1 MTVPGSDNAPRIG
14 RFRVVGHLGK
24 GGQGSVFRAQD
35 PELGREV
42 ALKIIKHH
50 SPDPQES
57 RRFVEEARIAAQI
70 AHPNV
75 IPLYDVLEHQG
86 QTVLVFEYVQG
97 TTLKAMLA
105 NTGGVAEDEA
115 LSIMVR
121 IAVGLAAAHE
131 KAIIHLDLT
140 PNNVMME
147 GERRPRIMD
156 FGLARLVATDETARS
171 QFKGTPRYITPE
183 HLTSA
188 PLTAATDVYALGLVF
203 YELLTGQPAREYATV
218 AELFDAVRQ
227 GTIDWG
233 ALRDRDVSPEV
244 LALLRDM
251 LQVESSARF
260 ADAGALVEE
269 LDRVIELLRQQ
280 GNVTLALDFLKR
292 RIRRRPEFPAFS
304 NSLVEINRLTAEGS
318 NATFDELGRVIMR
331 DYSMTNRLMKI
342 ANSAFFDRGAGGVSA
357 VPQAVAR
364 LGLNMVRMICNGLIV
379 FDRLGAGGRELKDA
393 LVGSFVAG
401 LIARGLVARHA
412 PRLGEEAFVA
422 GLFHHLGRHLVRYYL
437 ALEHED
443 IEALSARGM
452 ARVEAEL
459 EVLGTPVWRLG
470 MAVAKTWNFPETI
483 VAAMEPVADGSADAD
498 NDHVLMLRY
507 GAACANDLTDA
518 VQTSVDGHA
527 AMLDALMA
535 RYCALCG
542 GSAAPVVRTVALALE
557 KFGELAPS
565 LEVDPAANAVTV
577 AFRRFLDEVGADE
590 AAA

>member
-1 MTVPGSDNAPRIG
+1 MTVSGSDNAPRIG

-24 GGQGSVFRAQD
+24 GGQGSVFRALD

-42 ALKIIKHH
+42 ALKIIKHR
-50 SPDPQES
+50 SPDSPES

-75 IPLYDVLEHQG
+75 IPLYDVLEHNG

-97 TTLKAMLA
+97 TTLKAMLS
-105 NTGGVAEDEA
+105 NTDGVAEKDA
-115 LSIMVR
+115 LAIMVR

-131 KAIIHLDLT
+131 KDIIHLDLT
-140 PNNVMME
+140 PSNVMMQ

-156 FGLARLVATDETARS
+156 FGLARLVATDDAARS
-171 QFKGTPRYITPE
+171 QFKGTPRYITPD

-188 PLTAATDVYALGLVF
+188 PLTAATDIYALGLVF
-203 YELLTGQPAREYATV
+203 YELLTGQPARDYATM

-227 GTIDWG
+227 GVIDWG
-233 ALRDRDVSPEV
+233 PLRERNVSPEV
-244 LALLRDM
+244 LALIRDM
-251 LQVESSARF
+251 LHVEPSGRF
-260 ADAGALVEE
+260 AHAGALVEE

-304 NSLVEINRLTAEGS
+304 NSLVEINRLTAEES

-342 ANSAFFDRGAGGVSA
+342 ANSAFFDRGAGGVST
-357 VPQAVAR
+357 VSQAVAR
-364 LGLNMVRMICNGLIV
+364 LGLNMVRMVCNGLIV
-379 FDRLGAGGRELKDA
+379 FDRLGAGGKELKDA

-401 LIARGLVARHA
+401 LIARGLVARHQ
-412 PRLGEEAFVA
+412 PRLGEEAFVS

-437 ALEHED
+437 VLEHED
-443 IEALSARGM
+443 IEALLSPDKT
-452 ARVEAEL
+452 RVEAEI
-459 EVLGTPVWRLG
+459 EVLGTPAWRLG

-483 VAAMEPVADGSADAD
+483 VSAMEPVSDGSADAD
-498 NDHVLMLRY
+498 NDPVLTLRY
-507 GAACANDLTDA
+507 GAAFANDLTDA
-518 VQTSVDGHA
+518 VQGTFEGHA
-527 AMLDALMA
+527 ATLDALMQ

-542 GSAAPVVRTVALALE
+542 ASAQPVLRTVELALE
-557 KFGELAPS
+557 KFADLAPS
-565 LEVDPAANAVTV
+565 LEVDPSSCQVTI
-577 AFRRFLDEVGADE
+577 AFRNFLKAVGADE